1 MKIGFIGLGAMGAPM
16 ALNLHKAG
24 KLKLAWNRTFGRVS
38 QFAKANGIALAK
50 DPITLARECE
60 LIFISVSRDEDLLE
74 VIERVEP
81 GLAEGKVVVDTSTVS
96 IQTARQVAER
106 LAKVGV
112 AFLDAPLSGG
122 VEGARQGTLTM
133 MVGGDEAVLARVRP
147 VLEVVAGRITHLGQV
162 GNGQGAKAVN
172 QVMAAGI
179 LQGVTES
186 LAFGQAM
193 GLPMDKVIEALA
205 SGAAGNWF
213 LSNRGPSMLKQE
225 FTPGFKIA
233 LHHKDLTICKRMA
246 ETLAAQLPIVEMTL
260 IHYNRLM
267 DAGFGDEDISALFRQ
282 KQWML
287 EQGQR

>member
-1 MKIGFIGLGAMGAPM
+1 MKTGFIGLGAMGAPM

-24 KLKLAWNRTFGRVS
+24 KLTLAWNRTVERVS
-38 QFAKANGIALAK
+38 RFAKDNGITLAK
-50 DPITLARECE
+50 DPITVVRECE
-60 LIFISVSRDEDLLE
+60 LVFVSVSRDADLLE
-74 VIERVEP
+74 VIETVLP
-81 GLAEGKVVVDTSTVS
+81 GLAEGKVIVDTSTVS
-96 IQTARQVAER
+96 METVRQVAER
-106 LAKVGV
+106 LARIGV

-133 MVGGDEAVLARVRP
+133 MVGGDEAVLERVRP
-147 VLEVVAGRITHLGQV
+147 VLKVVAGRITHLGPV

-172 QVMAAGI
+172 QVMAAGV

-213 LSNRGPSMLKQE
+213 LSNRGPSMLKQQ
-225 FTPGFKIA
+225 FTPGFKIS

-246 ETLAAQLPIVEMTL
+246 QTLAAQLPIVEMTL
-260 IHYNRLM
+260 IHYQRLM

-287 EQGQR
+287 EQDQP

>member
-1 MKIGFIGLGAMGAPM
+1 
-16 ALNLHKAG
+16 
-24 KLKLAWNRTFGRVS
+24 
-38 QFAKANGIALAK
+38 
-50 DPITLARECE
+50 ECD
-60 LIFISVSRDEDLLE
+60 LVFVSVSRDEDLLE
-74 VIERVEP
+74 VIDTVLP
-81 GLAEGKVVVDTSTVS
+81 GLAEGKVIVDTSTVNVE
-96 IQTARQVAER
+96 TVRQISER
-106 LAKVGV
+106 LAKIGVG
-112 AFLDAPLSGG
+112 FLDAPLSGG

-133 MVGGDEAVLARVRP
+133 MVGGDEAVLERVRP
-147 VLEVVAGRITHLGQV
+147 VLEVLAGRITHLGPV

-172 QVMAAGI
+172 QVMAAGV

-193 GLPMDKVIEALA
+193 GLPMEKVIEALA

-213 LSNRGPSMLKQE
+213 LSNRGASMLKQE

-260 IHYNRLM
+260 IHYKRLM

-282 KQWML
+282 KQWIL
-287 EQGQR
+287 EQGQG

>member
-1 MKIGFIGLGAMGAPM
+1 MKTGYIGLGAMGAPM

-24 KLKLAWNRTFGRVS
+24 KLKLAWNRTSERVA
-38 QFAKANGIALAK
+38 QFAKDNGIALTK
-50 DPITLARECE
+50 DPIALARECE
-60 LIFISVSRDEDLLE
+60 LIFTSVSRDEDLLE
-74 VIERVEP
+74 VIDTIWP
-81 GLAEGKVVVDTSTVS
+81 GLAAGKVVVDTSTVS
-96 IQTARQVAER
+96 MDTARQVAER
-106 LAKVGV
+106 LAELGV

-133 MVGGDEAVLARVRP
+133 MVGGDKAVLEQVQP
-147 VLEVVAGRITHLGQV
+147 VLEVVAGRITHLGPV

-172 QVMAAGI
+172 QVMAAGV

-193 GLPMDKVIEALA
+193 GLPMDKVIEALSA
-205 SGAAGNWF
+205 GAAGNWF
-213 LSNRGPSMLKQE
+213 LTNRGPSMLKQE

-246 ETLAAQLPIVEMTL
+246 EKLAAQLPIVEMTL
-260 IHYNRLM
+260 IHYQRLI
-267 DAGFGDEDISALFRQ
+267 DAGFGDEDISALFRH

-287 EQGQR
+287 EQAQG